1 LKKKIYEYFSAIKSL
16 WPKSWNDLTTKGNI
30 LPKSNAFRAFMRY
43 LHEICGEN
51 LNKIMNRN
59 DFLSYFN
66 KDAFIDGDVTS
77 QQFLPGSGGEAAF
90 LKKLQKKH
98 CD

>member
-1 LKKKIYEYFSAIKSL
+1 
-16 WPKSWNDLTTKGNI
+16 
-30 LPKSNAFRAFMRY
+30 MRY

-90 LKKLQKKH
+90 LKKLQKSIDK
-98 CD
+98 CSEGMYDKFK